1 MNAADIIANLGAL
14 SWELTQQLAEYQ
26 RLNVTA
32 AKARQ
37 TYKVAYASALLR
49 GEGPMEARKA
59 AATVAT
65 ADWLL
70 ACEIAEA
77 EFDNIRAELRVT
89 GQRLDSGRTIASTI
103 RSDQFASG
111 AGV

>member
-1 MNAADIIANLGAL
+1 MSAADVIANLGAL
-14 SWELTQQLAEYQ
+14 SWELSQQLAEYQ
-26 RLNVTA
+26 RLNVDA

-37 TYKVAYASALLR
+37 AYKVAYATALLR

-70 ACEIAEA
+70 ASEIADA

-111 AGV
+111 VGA